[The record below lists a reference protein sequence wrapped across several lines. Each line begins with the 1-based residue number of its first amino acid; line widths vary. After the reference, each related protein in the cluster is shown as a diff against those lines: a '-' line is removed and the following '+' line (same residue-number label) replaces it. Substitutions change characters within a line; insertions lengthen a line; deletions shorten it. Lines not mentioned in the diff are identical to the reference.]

1 MTAQNRLAGKV
12 AIVTGMA
19 RVSEGPKQSCLRR
32 KAPRLFGERRPFVKH
47 SRGQRQTGLISR
59 AEFKAPPANPLFF
72 PH

>member
-12 AIVTGMA
+12 AIVTGSGAGIGRAEAIWFAAQGA
-19 RVSEGPKQSCLRR
+19 RATPVR
-32 KAPRLFGERRPFVKH
+32 KA
-47 SRGQRQTGLISR
+47 SRGQRQTGLITR